1 MPDVAKLKKR
11 ALEYEQ
17 KKQFDKALD
26 TYTQVLAE
34 LDEHVDEA
42 DVALYNRVGDLLLRR
57 GDVSEAVDHYEKA
70 VDLYTDGGFFNNAIA
85 LCNKILRNAPGR
97 NSIYY
102 KLGKISARKGFIND
116 AKQNF
121 LEYADRMQK
130 SGQLEEAFR
139 ALKEFADLC
148 PDQDDI
154 RLMLADQLVR
164 KDRKSE
170 AIEQLHA
177 LYDKFSAEGRS
188 AEARA
193 TVDRMKALDPALE
206 PKETVRVAPTKT
218 GDLIF
223 LDVNYDPPK
232 RPAAVVEPVPPPV
245 AAPAAQPV
253 IEQAAPVAEPVV
265 PPVVEPV
272 AATIT
277 APMTAPIAAAK
288 TAPVTE
294 ARPITPVATQSV
306 VIEMPVI
313 EPDEDILIDLDA
325 VQPAD
330 VAPLQGLS
338 HGAILPDG
346 KTTPSENIVSH
357 VDVGLIT
364 GFADSAAGDGAAD
377 ILIAPLEGLEATSQS
392 GEAHSELPPTRADV
406 SSMLDAMDHEDVA
419 AIELPSADVSSSSAE
434 SPELPTLEIEDSASM
449 GGELPMLDVPNDE
462 AEEDDGTS
470 IGGSL
475 TFLSINSTGEMAVI
489 PDPASEQSAELVAEH
504 ASAPDEHEPAVPE
517 ARVSGQTHASYFDDV
532 AFNVERT
539 PSIELDA
546 IVPDGGPALPLLDV
560 DDYASTTVDREHALA
575 GLPMLDADELEPH
588 AAEHG
593 ENEVE
598 DETVELLW
606 HTEPGDVTSPEVS
619 VAAPV
624 SSPTPSSPPLSRVD
638 QLRLDVSHAPES
650 WDLHRQLAEALL
662 EQGDRSGGITE
673 LEATMFG
680 YEREGNLADARRSAE
695 ELIRVE
701 PNSVRYHQKRVE
713 YAVRANDKPQLVDAY
728 LALAESL
735 FRSGQL
741 DKSRAVYGRVLELS
755 PEDSRAS
762 SALSELGTEIDE
774 AQAEPAPELDR
785 MHASG
790 QSATWDSPKPE
801 RAAPS
806 AVPLAVE
813 VERTSKTL
821 PIDEELFAALETP
834 LPEPPRRASP
844 PTPPSRPA
852 IAASSEDDFV
862 NLSDWLREDEPPKT
876 TRMVSSGETEPQ
888 EQQDFADMLSKF
900 KQGVTSNVEDTD
912 HESHYD
918 LGIAYKEMGLLDEAI
933 SEFQKALR
941 GTEHRVRT
949 YEALGQCFVEKRQY
963 QIAMTILLRAL
974 GEAGASDDTL
984 VGVLY
989 LLGYASESLQKWE
1002 DAVGYY
1008 ERVFTVD
1015 IQFRDI
1021 GARLS
1026 AVERK
1031 ARK

>member
-26 TYTQVLAE
+26 TYTLVLAE

-97 NSIYY
+97 NSVYY

-130 SGQLEEAFR
+130 AGQLEEAFR

-193 TVDRMKALDPALE
+193 TVDRMKALDPELE
-206 PKETVRVAPTKT
+206 PKESVRPPAAKG
-218 GDLIF
+218 GDLVF
-223 LDVNYDPPK
+223 LDVNYD
-232 RPAAVVEPVPPPV
+232 EPSQKITSGPGPG
-245 AAPAAQPV
+245 APAAKPPTAWTIIHPPTPSETLV
-253 IEQAAPVAEPVV
+253 AP
-265 PPVVEPV
+265 
-272 AATIT
+272 
-277 APMTAPIAAAK
+277 
-288 TAPVTE
+288 
-294 ARPITPVATQSV
+294 
-306 VIEMPVI
+306 IEMPAI
-313 EPDEDILIDLDA
+313 DSDEEILIDLDA
-325 VQPAD
+325 PKSPT
-330 VAPLQGLS
+330 VAPLPGLS
-338 HGAILPDG
+338 HGALLPEG
-346 KTTPSENIVSH
+346 SSTTGEDLVSN
-357 VDVGLIT
+357 VDLGLIT
-364 GFADSAAGDGAAD
+364 GFQDSAVAGDQSTAD
-377 ILIAPLEGLEATSQS
+377 IEPLAEMEHHSHMDVDPLAGLAQLSN
-392 GEAHSELPPTRADV
+392 LDPPDENDA
-406 SSMLDAMDHEDVA
+406 SSIGMGGPSMLEDLHLEEMPTL
-419 AIELPSADVSSSSAE
+419 ELPS
-434 SPELPTLEIEDSASM
+434 LEMEDEDTSAS
-449 GGELPMLDVPNDE
+449 ELPMLDVPADE
-462 AEEDDGTS
+462 LEEEAS
-470 IGGSL
+470 LGGSL
-475 TFLSINSTGEMAVI
+475 TFISMDMPAEVAPIEMPVAETEEEPGIEVADEPVYERQ
-489 PDPASEQSAELVAEH
+489 PDSFIIEHRTVSPASLDDELGNIGL
-504 ASAPDEHEPAVPE
+504 D
-517 ARVSGQTHASYFDDV
+517 
-532 AFNVERT
+532 VERS
-539 PSIELDA
+539 PSLEMEA
-546 IVPDGGPALPLLDV
+546 ITPDGGPPLPMLDMDEETTSAFDRDNAL
-560 DDYASTTVDREHALA
+560 T
-575 GLPMLDADELEPH
+575 GLPMLDAEQLAPLPPSD
-588 AAEHG
+588 A
-593 ENEVE
+593 E
-598 DETVELLW
+598 DEEEDDTVELLW
-606 HTEPGDVTSPEVS
+606 QTEPADQPQPIVPLQPRVS
-619 VAAPV
+619 APV
-624 SSPTPSSPPLSRVD
+624 PIPPPLSRVE
-638 QLRLDVSHAPES
+638 QLRIDVAQAPGA

-662 EQGDRSGGITE
+662 EQGDRDGGITE

-680 YEREGNLADARRSAE
+680 YEREGNLADASRSAE

-728 LALAESL
+728 LSLAESL

-755 PEDSRAS
+755 PSDARAA
-762 SALSELGTEIDE
+762 SALRELGAEI
-774 AQAEPAPELDR
+774 EPVL
-785 MHASG
+785 
-790 QSATWDSPKPE
+790 
-801 RAAPS
+801 APS
-806 AVPLAVE
+806 LDEEAAAQELAASIEREYAAARPVEARPSRPTPAVAQESVPLAME
-813 VERTSKTL
+813 VERTSSTL
-821 PIDEELFAALETP
+821 PIDEELFAALETA
-834 LPEPPRRASP
+834 LPEPPRREPIAP
-844 PTPPSRPA
+844 PARPP
-852 IAASSEDDFV
+852 IAASSDESFV
-862 NLSDWLREDEPPKT
+862 NLSEWLRDEEPHKS
-876 TRMVSSGETEPQ
+876 TRMVVDGAEEPQ
-888 EQQDFADMLSKF
+888 EQQDFAEMLTKF
-900 KQGVTSNVEDTD
+900 KQGVTSNVDDTD

-918 LGIAYKEMGLLDEAI
+918 LGVAYKEMGLLDEAI

-941 GTEHRVRT
+941 GTEQRVRT

-974 GEAGASDDTL
+974 NDAGASDDTL

-1015 IQFRDI
+1015 IQFRDV
-1021 GARLS
+1021 GDRLS

-1031 ARK
+1031 GGK

>member
-26 TYTQVLAE
+26 TYTLVLAE

-97 NSIYY
+97 NSVYY

-130 SGQLEEAFR
+130 AGQLEEAFR

-193 TVDRMKALDPALE
+193 TVDRMKALDPE
-206 PKETVRVAPTKT
+206 IDPKESVRPPAAKG
-218 GDLIF
+218 GDLVF
-223 LDVNYDPPK
+223 LDVNYD
-232 RPAAVVEPVPPPV
+232 EPSQKITSGPGP
-245 AAPAAQPV
+245 AAPAAKSPT
-253 IEQAAPVAEPVV
+253 AW
-265 PPVVEPV
+265 
-272 AATIT
+272 TIIHPT
-277 APMTAPIAAAK
+277 TPS
-288 TAPVTE
+288 E
-294 ARPITPVATQSV
+294 TPVLP
-306 VIEMPVI
+306 IEMPRI
-313 EPDEDILIDLDA
+313 DSDEEILIDLDA
-325 VQPAD
+325 PKSPT
-330 VAPLQGLS
+330 VAPLPGLS
-338 HGAILPDG
+338 HGALLPEG
-346 KTTPSENIVSH
+346 SSTTGEDLVSN
-357 VDVGLIT
+357 VDLGLIT
-364 GFADSAAGDGAAD
+364 GFQDSAVAGDQSTAD
-377 ILIAPLEGLEATSQS
+377 IEPLAEMVHHSNMDLDPLAGLEQISN
-392 GEAHSELPPTRADV
+392 LDPPDENDASSIGV
-406 SSMLDAMDHEDVA
+406 GPSSMLEDLHLEEMPTL
-419 AIELPSADVSSSSAE
+419 ELPS
-434 SPELPTLEIEDSASM
+434 LEIEDEDASAS
-449 GGELPMLDVPNDE
+449 ELPMLDVPADE
-462 AEEDDGTS
+462 PEEEAS
-470 IGGSL
+470 LGGSL
-475 TFLSINSTGEMAVI
+475 TFISMDT
-489 PDPASEQSAELVAEH
+489 PAEAAPIEVPVVEAEEEPEIEIA
-504 ASAPDEHEPAVPE
+504 DEPAYERQPDSFIIE
-517 ARVSGQTHASYFDDV
+517 HRASSPVSLDDD
-532 AFNVERT
+532 FSDIGLDVERS
-539 PSIELDA
+539 PSLEMDA
-546 IVPDGGPALPLLDV
+546 ITPDGGPPLPMLDMEEETTSAFDRDNAL
-560 DDYASTTVDREHALA
+560 T
-575 GLPMLDADELEPH
+575 GLPMLDAEQLAPLSPSE
-588 AAEHG
+588 AE
-593 ENEVE
+593 EEE
-598 DETVELLW
+598 DTVELLW
-606 HTEPGDVTSPEVS
+606 QTEPADEPQPIVPLQPRVS
-619 VAAPV
+619 APV
-624 SSPTPSSPPLSRVD
+624 PVPPPLSRVE
-638 QLRLDVSHAPES
+638 QLRIDVAQAPAA

-662 EQGDRSGGITE
+662 EQGDRAGGITE

-680 YEREGNLADARRSAE
+680 YEREGNLADASRSAE

-728 LALAESL
+728 RALAESL

-755 PEDSRAS
+755 PSDARAS
-762 SALSELGTEIDE
+762 FALRELGAEIE
-774 AQAEPAPELDR
+774 PVLAPAPNEE
-785 MHASG
+785 ASAASE
-790 QSATWDSPKPE
+790 QTALLEHHDAPAQPVKA
-801 RAAPS
+801 RASRPTPVVAQEP
-806 AVPLAVE
+806 VPLAME
-813 VERTSKTL
+813 VERTSSTL
-821 PIDEELFAALETP
+821 PIDEELFAALETA
-834 LPEPPRRASP
+834 LPEPPRREPISP
-844 PTPPSRPA
+844 PARPP
-852 IAASSEDDFV
+852 IAASSDESFV
-862 NLSDWLREDEPPKT
+862 NLSEWLRDEEPPKS
-876 TRMVSSGETEPQ
+876 TRMVVDGAEEPQ
-888 EQQDFADMLSKF
+888 EQQDFAEMLTKF
-900 KQGVTSNVEDTD
+900 KQGVSSNVDDTD

-918 LGIAYKEMGLLDEAI
+918 LGVAYKEMGLLDEAI

-941 GTEHRVRT
+941 GTEQRVRT

-974 GEAGASDDTL
+974 NDAGASDDTL

-1015 IQFRDI
+1015 IQFRDV
-1021 GARLS
+1021 GDRLS

-1031 ARK
+1031 GGK

>member
-26 TYTQVLAE
+26 TYSQVLAE

-97 NSIYY
+97 NSVYY

-177 LYDKFSAEGRS
+177 LYEKFSAEGRS

-206 PKETVRVAPTKT
+206 PKEAVRAPPAK
-218 GDLIF
+218 GRDLIF
-223 LDVNYDPPK
+223 LDVNYD
-232 RPAAVVEPVPPPV
+232 EP
-245 AAPAAQPV
+245 
-253 IEQAAPVAEPVV
+253 
-265 PPVVEPV
+265 
-272 AATIT
+272 
-277 APMTAPIAAAK
+277 
-288 TAPVTE
+288 
-294 ARPITPVATQSV
+294 ARPITSSVPVVAPEKPKIQWTVEHPTTPSATPAV
-306 VIEMPVI
+306 AIEMPKI
-313 EPDEDILIDLDA
+313 ESDEDILIDLDHA
-325 VQPAD
+325 PHSD
-330 VAPLQGLS
+330 VVPLTGLS
-338 HGAILPDG
+338 PGSLVSDGDAIGGEDF
-346 KTTPSENIVSH
+346 VSN
-357 VDVGLIT
+357 VDVGFIT
-364 GFADSAAGDGAAD
+364 GFEESTLADDLSGAHV
-377 ILIAPLEGLEATSQS
+377 APLEGLEPSSQLDPS
-392 GEAHSELPPTRADV
+392 AADAPSPPADV
-406 SSMLDAMDHEDVA
+406 PSMLAGMELESVPL
-419 AIELPSADVSSSSAE
+419 ELPS
-434 SPELPTLEIEDSASM
+434 LEIENVTPS
-449 GGELPMLDVPNDE
+449 GGELPMLDVPVDE
-462 AEEDDGTS
+462 AGNEDAS
-470 IGGSL
+470 PGGSL
-475 TFLSINSTGEMAVI
+475 TFLSIDAG
-489 PDPASEQSAELVAEH
+489 SEVSAL
-504 ASAPDEHEPAVPE
+504 PE
-517 ARVSGQTHASYFDDV
+517 IEGDFGDSSLD
-532 AFNVERT
+532 VERSPT
-539 PSIELDA
+539 LELDPV
-546 IVPDGGPALPLLDV
+546 VPDGGPPLPMLDI
-560 DDYASTTVDREHALA
+560 DAADTAASDREHALS
-575 GLPMLDADELEPH
+575 GLPMLDEEEP
-588 AAEHG
+588 APAPAESLQI
-593 ENEVE
+593 EE
-598 DETVELLW
+598 DAEDDDTVELLW
-606 HTEPGDVTSPEVS
+606 QTEAADSPQPIVPLVPRAS
-619 VAAPV
+619 PTPAPAAPV
-624 SSPTPSSPPLSRVD
+624 VPVVPVLSRAE
-638 QLRLDVSHAPES
+638 QLRLDVAHAPAS

-662 EQGDRSGGITE
+662 EQGDRAGGITE

-680 YEREGNLADARRSAE
+680 YEREGNLAAASRSAD

-701 PNSVRYHQKRVE
+701 PDSVRYHQKRVE
-713 YAVRANDKPQLVDAY
+713 YAVRANDKAQLVDAY

-755 PEDSRAS
+755 PADARAS
-762 SALSELGTEIDE
+762 SALRELGLDMDAPEVVSVAAEKVPEPHVESRHVAPEPVAPE
-774 AQAEPAPELDR
+774 AQ
-785 MHASG
+785 H
-790 QSATWDSPKPE
+790 
-801 RAAPS
+801 
-806 AVPLAVE
+806 VPLAIE
-813 VERTSKTL
+813 VERTSSTL
-821 PIDEELFAALETP
+821 PIDEELFAALETA
-834 LPEPPRRASP
+834 LPEPPRTSAPVP
-844 PTPPSRPA
+844 PQRPP
-852 IAASSEDDFV
+852 IAPSGDESFV
-862 NLSDWLREDEPPKT
+862 NLSDWLRDEEPPKS
-876 TRMVSSGETEPQ
+876 TRMVSAGEEEPQ
-888 EQQDFADMLSKF
+888 EQQDFAEMLTKF
-900 KQGVTSNVEDTD
+900 KQGVTSNVDDTD

-918 LGIAYKEMGLLDEAI
+918 LGVAYKEMGLLDEAI

-941 GTEHRVRT
+941 GTEQRVRT

-974 GEAGASDDTL
+974 NDAGASDDTL

-1015 IQFRDI
+1015 IQFRDV
-1021 GARLS
+1021 GDRLS

-1031 ARK
+1031 AGR

>member
-97 NSIYY
+97 NSVYY

-193 TVDRMKALDPALE
+193 TVDRMKALDPELE
-206 PKETVRVAPTKT
+206 PKEVVRAAPAKG
-218 GDLIF
+218 GDLVF
-223 LDVNYDPPK
+223 LDVNYD
-232 RPAAVVEPVPPPV
+232 EPS
-245 AAPAAQPV
+245 
-253 IEQAAPVAEPVV
+253 
-265 PPVVEPV
+265 
-272 AATIT
+272 
-277 APMTAPIAAAK
+277 
-288 TAPVTE
+288 
-294 ARPITPVATQSV
+294 RPITSSAPVVVPEKKTQWTVEHPTTPSATPAV
-306 VIEMPVI
+306 AIEMPKI
-313 EPDEDILIDLDA
+313 ESDEDILIDLESA
-325 VQPAD
+325 QAPD
-330 VAPLQGLS
+330 VVPLSGLS
-338 HGAILPDG
+338 HGALLPDG
-346 KTTPSENIVSH
+346 QSAAGEDIVSN
-357 VDVGLIT
+357 VDVGFIT
-364 GFADSAAGDGAAD
+364 GFEESTGGTDESTTEQV
-377 ILIAPLEGLEATSQS
+377 APLEGLEPSS
-392 GEAHSELPPTRADV
+392 HLELPESDTASMSDV
-406 SSMLDAMDHEDVA
+406 PSMLAEIGSESA
-419 AIELPSADVSSSSAE
+419 PLIELPS
-434 SPELPTLEIEDSASM
+434 LEVEHSTPS
-449 GGELPMLDVPNDE
+449 GGELPMLDVPFDD
-462 AEEDDGTS
+462 AEDDGAPV
-470 IGGSL
+470 GGSL
-475 TFLSINSTGEMAVI
+475 TFLSIDSQTEISSLPEVEPEEAAAPLYEHGSDEI
-489 PDPASEQSAELVAEH
+489 LIEQMESH
-504 ASAPDEHEPAVPE
+504 ASDL
-517 ARVSGQTHASYFDDV
+517 VSQSSSLTDD
-532 AFNVERT
+532 FGDLSLDVERSPT
-539 PSIELDA
+539 LEMDVV
-546 IVPDGGPALPLLDV
+546 VPDGGPPLPMLDL
-560 DDYASTTVDREHALA
+560 DEAASASLDREHALS
-575 GLPMLDADELEPH
+575 GLPMLDSDELTPASADANETPV
-588 AAEHG
+588 AEEESG
-593 ENEVE
+593 EDE

-606 HTEPGDVTSPEVS
+606 QTEVADAPRPIVPLGPRAATATPVP
-619 VAAPV
+619 AAPAV
-624 SSPTPSSPPLSRVD
+624 PALSRAE
-638 QLRLDVSHAPES
+638 QLRLDVAHAPAA

-662 EQGDRSGGITE
+662 EQGDRAGGLAE

-680 YEREGNLADARRSAE
+680 YEREGNLAAASHSAD

-701 PNSVRYHQKRVE
+701 PDSVRYHQKRVE

-755 PEDSRAS
+755 PAEARAS
-762 SALSELGTEIDE
+762 SALRELGIEVEPEPPPPLEPLPVAAVTTEATSEPRHPE
-774 AQAEPAPELDR
+774 ATPAAE
-785 MHASG
+785 H
-790 QSATWDSPKPE
+790 
-801 RAAPS
+801 
-806 AVPLAVE
+806 VPLAVE
-813 VERTSKTL
+813 VERTSSTL
-821 PIDEELFAALETP
+821 PIDEELFAALETA
-834 LPEPPRRASP
+834 LPEPPRASTPVP
-844 PTPPSRPA
+844 PPRPA
-852 IAASSEDDFV
+852 IATSGDESFV
-862 NLSDWLREDEPPKT
+862 NLSEWLREEEPPKN
-876 TRMVSSGETEPQ
+876 TRMVSAGEEEPQ
-888 EQQDFADMLSKF
+888 EQQDFAEMLTKF
-900 KQGVTSNVEDTD
+900 KQGVTSNVDDTD

-918 LGIAYKEMGLLDEAI
+918 LGVAYKEMGLLDEAI

-941 GTEHRVRT
+941 GTEQRVRT

-963 QIAMTILLRAL
+963 QIAMTILQRAL
-974 GEAGASDDTL
+974 NDAGASDDTL

-1002 DAVGYY
+1002 DAVRFY

-1015 IQFRDI
+1015 IQFRDV
-1021 GARLS
+1021 GDRLS

-1031 ARK
+1031 AGK